1 MTLNSP
7 SSLKTRILSALVL
20 IPLAVGAA
28 WAGGVVFAALCALAG
43 ILIGWEWSRLFY
55 PSKDKRSFLS
65 LWIGGGAII
74 VAVLASTRPLFLL
87 PLSGVLF
94 FVPLIWIFVKE
105 SRVMPAFGGIY
116 AAFPVAA
123 LILFRNDME
132 YGIWA
137 IVWLFGIVWATDIA
151 AYFTGKSLGG
161 PKLSPRWSPNKT
173 WSGLLGGVAAASLV
187 SAFVAYAL
195 GNTSGLILAAL
206 GGAMAIVAQMGDIF
220 ESSLKRQAGVKD
232 SSRII
237 PGHGGV
243 MDRLDGLITASSL
256 ALVIGLIRGGTHAA
270 KGLLI
275 W

>member
-1 MTLNSP
+1 MTSNPP

-28 WAGGVVFAALCALAG
+28 WAGGAVFAALCALAG
-43 ILIGWEWSRLFY
+43 VLIGWEWSRLFY
-55 PSKDKRSFLS
+55 TSKEKRNFLG
-65 LWIGGGAII
+65 LWTGGGAII
-74 VAVLASTRPLFLL
+74 AAILASTTPLFLL
-87 PLSGVLF
+87 PLSGVVF
-94 FVPLIWIFVKE
+94 FAPLIWIFARE
-105 SRVMPAFGGIY
+105 SRILPALGGIY

-123 LILFRNDME
+123 LILFRNGAE

-151 AYFTGKSLGG
+151 AYFTGKTLGG

-173 WSGLLGGVAAASLV
+173 WTGLLGGVAAASLV
-187 SAFVAYAL
+187 GIFIAHAL
-195 GNTSGLILAAL
+195 GNTSGLILAVL
-206 GGAMAIVAQMGDIF
+206 SGAMAIVAQMGDIF

-232 SSRII
+232 SSQLI

-243 MDRLDGLITASSL
+243 MDRLDGLIAVSSL

-270 KGLLI
+270 KGILL